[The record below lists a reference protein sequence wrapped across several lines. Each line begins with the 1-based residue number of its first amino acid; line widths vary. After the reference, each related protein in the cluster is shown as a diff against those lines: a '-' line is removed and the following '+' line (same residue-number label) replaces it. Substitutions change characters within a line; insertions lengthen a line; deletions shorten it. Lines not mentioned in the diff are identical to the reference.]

1 MSWGKWNDFQLI
13 NIEIDEMKA
22 LKVYGQNWTK
32 ELSDQILVVKREKEK
47 KQIQLVSLYSFVFL
61 FFFSVLFIWNNLI
74 FTQRVVKARHSR
86 PWIEIGR

>member
-32 ELSDQILVVKREKEK
+32 ELSDQILVIKRGEKEK
-47 KQIQLVSLYSFVFL
+47 NKFNLLVYIHL
-61 FFFSVLFIWNNLI
+61 FFFFFCFVYL
-74 FTQRVVKARHSR
+74 
-86 PWIEIGR
+86 E

>member
-32 ELSDQILVVKREKEK
+32 ELSDQILVIKREKEK
-47 KQIQLVSLYSFVFL
+47 KQIQLVSLYSFV

>member
-1 MSWGKWNDFQLI
+1 
-13 NIEIDEMKA
+13 MKA

-32 ELSDQILVVKREKEK
+32 ELSDQILVIKREKEK
-47 KQIQLVSLYSFVFL
+47 KQIQLVSLYSFVF

>member
-32 ELSDQILVVKREKEK
+32 ELSDQILVIKREKEK
-47 KQIQLVSLYSFVFL
+47 KQIQLVSLYSFVF
-61 FFFSVLFIWNNLI
+61 FFSVLFI
-74 FTQRVVKARHSR
+74 
-86 PWIEIGR
+86 

>member
-32 ELSDQILVVKREKEK
+32 ELSDQILVIKREKEK
-47 KQIQLVSLYSFVFL
+47 KQIQLVSLYSFVF
-61 FFFSVLFIWNNLI
+61 FFFCFVYL
-74 FTQRVVKARHSR
+74 
-86 PWIEIGR
+86 E

>member
-32 ELSDQILVVKREKEK
+32 ELSDQILVIKREKEK
-47 KQIQLVSLYSFVFL
+47 KQIQLVSLYSFVF

>member
-32 ELSDQILVVKREKEK
+32 ELSDQILVIKREK
-47 KQIQLVSLYSFVFL
+47 
-61 FFFSVLFIWNNLI
+61 
-74 FTQRVVKARHSR
+74 
-86 PWIEIGR
+86 

>member
-32 ELSDQILVVKREKEK
+32 ELSDQILVIKREKEK
-47 KQIQLVSLYSFVFL
+47 KQIQLVSLYSFFFFL
-61 FFFSVLFIWNNLI
+61 FCLFRII
-74 FTQRVVKARHSR
+74 
-86 PWIEIGR
+86 

>member
-32 ELSDQILVVKREKEK
+32 ELSDQILVIKREKEK
-47 KQIQLVSLYSFVFL
+47 KQIQLVSLYSFVFFFL
-61 FFFSVLFIWNNLI
+61 FCLFGII
-74 FTQRVVKARHSR
+74 
-86 PWIEIGR
+86 

>member
-1 MSWGKWNDFQLI
+1 
-13 NIEIDEMKA
+13 MKA

-32 ELSDQILVVKREKEK
+32 ELSDQILVIKREKEK
-47 KQIQLVSLYSFVFL
+47 NKFNLLVYIHL

-86 PWIEIGR
+86 PWIEIER

>member
-1 MSWGKWNDFQLI
+1 
-13 NIEIDEMKA
+13 MKA
-22 LKVYGQNWTK
+22 LKVYGQHWTK
-32 ELSDQILVVKREKEK
+32 ELSDQILVIKREKEK
-47 KQIQLVSLYSFVFL
+47 NKFNLLVYIHL

>member
-1 MSWGKWNDFQLI
+1 MSWCKWNDFQLI

-22 LKVYGQNWTK
+22 LKVYGQHWTK
-32 ELSDQILVVKREKEK
+32 ELSDQILVIKREKEK
-47 KQIQLVSLYSFVFL
+47 NKFNLLVYIHL

-86 PWIEIGR
+86 PGIEIGR

>member
-13 NIEIDEMKA
+13 NIEIYEMKA

-32 ELSDQILVVKREKEK
+32 ESNPCNKKRKRK
-47 KQIQLVSLYSFVFL
+47 KQIQPVSLYSF

>member
-32 ELSDQILVVKREKEK
+32 ELYDQILVIKREKEK
-47 KQIQLVSLYSFVFL
+47 NKFNLLVYIHLFV
-61 FFFSVLFIWNNLI
+61 FFSVLFIWNNLI

>member
-32 ELSDQILVVKREKEK
+32 ELSDQILVIKREKEK
-47 KQIQLVSLYSFVFL
+47 NKFNLLVYIHLL
-61 FFFSVLFIWNNLI
+61 FFFLFCLFGII
-74 FTQRVVKARHSR
+74 
-86 PWIEIGR
+86 

>member
-1 MSWGKWNDFQLI
+1 
-13 NIEIDEMKA
+13 MKA

-32 ELSDQILVVKREKEK
+32 ELSDQILVIKRGEKEK
-47 KQIQLVSLYSFVFL
+47 NKFNLLVYIHLF

-74 FTQRVVKARHSR
+74 FTQGVVKARHSR

>member
-32 ELSDQILVVKREKEK
+32 ELSDQILVIKREKEK
-47 KQIQLVSLYSFVFL
+47 NKFNLLVYIHLFVFFFL
-61 FFFSVLFIWNNLI
+61 FCLFGII
-74 FTQRVVKARHSR
+74 
-86 PWIEIGR
+86 

>member
-32 ELSDQILVVKREKEK
+32 ELSEQILVIKREKEK
-47 KQIQLVSLYSFVFL
+47 NKFNLLVDIHLFL
-61 FFFSVLFIWNNLI
+61 FFFLFCSFGII
-74 FTQRVVKARHSR
+74 
-86 PWIEIGR
+86 

>member
-32 ELSDQILVVKREKEK
+32 ELSDQILVIKREKEK
-47 KQIQLVSLYSFVFL
+47 KQIQLVSLYSFVF
-61 FFFSVLFIWNNLI
+61 FFFLFCLFGII
-74 FTQRVVKARHSR
+74 
-86 PWIEIGR
+86 

>member
-32 ELSDQILVVKREKEK
+32 ELSDQILVIKREKEK
-47 KQIQLVSLYSFVFL
+47 NKFNLLVYIHL
-61 FFFSVLFIWNNLI
+61 FFFSCFVYL
-74 FTQRVVKARHSR
+74 
-86 PWIEIGR
+86 E

>member
-13 NIEIDEMKA
+13 NIEIDEIKA

-32 ELSDQILVVKREKEK
+32 ELSDQILVIKREKEK
-47 KQIQLVSLYSFVFL
+47 KQIQLVSLYSFVF